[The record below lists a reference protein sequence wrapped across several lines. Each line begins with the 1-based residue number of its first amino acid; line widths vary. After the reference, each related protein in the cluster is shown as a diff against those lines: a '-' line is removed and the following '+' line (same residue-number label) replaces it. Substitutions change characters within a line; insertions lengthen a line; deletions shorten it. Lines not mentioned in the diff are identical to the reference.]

1 MAIVFLTRLMLLS
14 VLLPSSLG
22 RSQVS
27 WKFAIPASNASGS
40 CDAYDLT
47 KVASSGPRTFSNGS
61 LSYVFSLC
69 ENVPSN
75 GVPEVCKNASA
86 SVAYQYS
93 DRSCYSIGNLE
104 SAYVVMPIISLK
116 MHVNFS
122 YQ

>member
-1 MAIVFLTRLMLLS
+1 MVFPTRLMLLS

-22 RSQVS
+22 RPQVS
-27 WKFAIPASNASGS
+27 CKFSIPASNSSGS
-40 CDAYDLT
+40 CDVYDLS

-75 GVPEVCKNASA
+75 GVPKVCQNASA

-93 DRSCYSIGNLE
+93 DRSCYSIGNLD
-104 SAYVVMPIISLK
+104 SVYVVIPLICM
-116 MHVNFS
+116 
-122 YQ
+122 